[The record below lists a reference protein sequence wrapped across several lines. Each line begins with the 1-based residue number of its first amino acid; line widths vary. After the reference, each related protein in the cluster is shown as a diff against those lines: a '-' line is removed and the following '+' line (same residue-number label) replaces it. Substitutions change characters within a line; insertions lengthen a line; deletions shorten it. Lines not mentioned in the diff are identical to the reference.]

1 MGALSHLKV
10 LDLSRVLAGPFCT
23 EMLGDLGA
31 DVVKIERPG
40 AGDDTR
46 GWGPPFTADGM
57 SAYFASANRNKRSV
71 ALDLK
76 SPEAQDVIRRLAG
89 RADVVVENFRTG
101 HLDRF
106 GLGYDEL
113 SAINPRLVYCSI
125 TGFGT
130 TGPRAGEPG
139 YDFLI
144 QAVGG
149 LMAITGEPGG
159 EPMKVGVAVVDLFA
173 GAFAAVAI
181 LAALVSRGVTGAG
194 QRVDLSLYDSQLAM
208 LANVA
213 SNHLVSGEPAVRYGN
228 AHANIVPYETFHA
241 SDGVFALA
249 LGSDGQWLSLCRE
262 LGREDLERDESL
274 KTNVGRNLARAWLVP
289 ALNEAFGR
297 GTVGDAIA
305 LCRRAGVPAGPV
317 RGVGEALADPQTAAR
332 GMIVEMATAG
342 GPLQMVGSP
351 LALLGTPPE
360 YRLPPPALGAHTHE
374 VLTELGYSS
383 AEIDAISSA
392 TPR

>member
-46 GWGPPFTADGM
+46 GWGPPFTADGV

-76 SPEAQDVIRRLAG
+76 SPDAQDAVRRLAR

-130 TGPRAGEPG
+130 TGPRADEPG

-289 ALNEAFGR
+289 ALNETFGR

-360 YRLPPPALGAHTHE
+360 YVLPPPALGEHTHE